1 MGKYFEIPKNE
12 LILLHCKYDSIIIY
26 NIIIIDLPEINQ
38 SKAGEGEERWKAEEG
53 HKTGSRKGLKELC
66 QSDH

>member
-26 NIIIIDLPEINQ
+26 NIIIIDLPLEINQ
-38 SKAGEGEERWKAEEG
+38 SKAREGGGEVESRG
-53 HKTGSRKGLKELC
+53 GS
-66 QSDH
+66 SVF

>member
-38 SKAGEGEERWKAEEG
+38 SKAREGGGEVESRG
-53 HKTGSRKGLKELC
+53 GS
-66 QSDH
+66 SVF

>member
-12 LILLHCKYDSIIIY
+12 LILLHCNKYDSIIIY

-38 SKAGEGEERWKAEEG
+38 SKAGEGGGEVESRG
-53 HKTGSRKGLKELC
+53 GS
-66 QSDH
+66 SVF